1 MLVNN
6 VKMDRLN
13 PSISTRTIKPL
24 LLLLTEL
31 NSLELLIKLQA
42 SHVMQI
48 AETILLTE
56 ALSNEGLYVNVNVNT
71 IPE

>member
-1 MLVNN
+1 
-6 VKMDRLN
+6 
-13 PSISTRTIKPL
+13 
-24 LLLLTEL
+24 
-31 NSLELLIKLQA
+31 
-42 SHVMQI
+42 MQI